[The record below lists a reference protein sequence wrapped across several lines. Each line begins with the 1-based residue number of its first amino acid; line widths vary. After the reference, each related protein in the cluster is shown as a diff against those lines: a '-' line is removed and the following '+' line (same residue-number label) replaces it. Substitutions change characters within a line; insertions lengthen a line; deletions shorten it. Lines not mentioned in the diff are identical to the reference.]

1 MFNRK
6 HNTFRKLR
14 FRRWC
19 RESYA
24 VFLSIKKEVTIGH
37 VARSIAEKALL
48 KTNLLP
54 TIVTDNFVFSQME
67 YESDS
72 EEILLNLEQQQSHQ
86 STILSNNSII
96 GVNLEI
102 NNLDNKRLIQISLYQ
117 PFVFLKMMKRV
128 YLLLQILLLTSFS
141 YLFSQDENIQ
151 ILNEIEIT
159 AIRKDLKLEQSKQ
172 LLIIDQKE
180 IEKMAVQSVDELLSY
195 IPGIDIRKRGANGVQ
210 ADISMRG
217 GSFDQVLVLLNGVNI
232 TDPQTGHY
240 NLDIPIDLADIE
252 KIEILQGAAMRNLGP
267 NAFSGAINIV
277 SKKNDDYKLNIRSV
291 YGSNNYSNSTISSF
305 VDKNHFNLFTSFNYK
320 RSDGYRENSDFDMKN
335 SYLYAELM
343 RNKQNKLSFQLATQ
357 WKSFGA
363 NQFYSLEY
371 PNQFEKT
378 KTFFASATWNYRS
391 EFLSMN
397 SDAYWRQHHDH
408 FELFRD
414 FVGAENYPWYTMHNY
429 HQTDVMG
436 FKTLAK
442 RVWDNSVSSVGVE
455 LRNENILST
464 VLGDDLIN
472 KQKVFFEN
480 GIYYTK
486 SKNRLVKSVFAN
498 QEWFIGNFVVAGGL
512 SLMHTQQF
520 ATMLNGGVDLLY
532 RVSKAFQITSSLNTA
547 SRLPTFTDLYY
558 QSANQISN
566 PNLQAERA
574 INYELGLQYKHR
586 NWNTSLTGF
595 RRNGHNIIDWIK
607 PYGNEKWESANL
619 LSVSSMGFDISSQ
632 FLFDNFVVHSVLL
645 DYSFLTLNKQAEN
658 FDSKY
663 ALDYLRNKF
672 VFQLRN
678 KLYSNL
684 SLNWS
689 FTHLDRAGNYVDF
702 LTKEIVSYRSV
713 NLLAMKLLWDKNRY
727 SLFMEL
733 NNALNQ
739 KYVEFGGIEQQGIN
753 FNVGFKFSL

>member
-1 MFNRK
+1 
-6 HNTFRKLR
+6 
-14 FRRWC
+14 
-19 RESYA
+19 
-24 VFLSIKKEVTIGH
+24 
-37 VARSIAEKALL
+37 
-48 KTNLLP
+48 
-54 TIVTDNFVFSQME
+54 
-67 YESDS
+67 
-72 EEILLNLEQQQSHQ
+72 
-86 STILSNNSII
+86 
-96 GVNLEI
+96 
-102 NNLDNKRLIQISLYQ
+102 
-117 PFVFLKMMKRV
+117 MKRV

-180 IEKMAVQSVDELLSY
+180 IEKMAVQSVDELLSQ

-252 KIEILQGAAMRNLGP
+252 KIEILQGAAMCNLGP

-343 RNKQNKLSFQLATQ
+343 RNKQHKLSFQLATQ

-378 KTFFASATWNYRS
+378 KTFFSSATWNYKNDFMS
-391 EFLSMN
+391 LN
-397 SDAYWRQHHDH
+397 SDLYWRQHHDH

-442 RVWDNSVSSVGVE
+442 MIWDNSVSSVGVE

-464 VLGDDLIN
+464 VLGDDLVN
-472 KQKVFFEN
+472 KQKAFFEN

-486 SKNRLVKSVFAN
+486 YKNRLVKSVFAN
-498 QEWFIGNFVVAGGL
+498 HEWFVGNFVVAGGL

-520 ATMLNGGVDLLY
+520 ATMLNGGVDLVY
-532 RVSKAFQITSSLNTA
+532 RLSKAFQITSSLNTA

-566 PNLQAERA
+566 PNLQAEKA

-607 PYGNEKWESANL
+607 PYGNEKWQSANL
-619 LSVSSMGFDISSQ
+619 LSVNSMGFDVSSH
-632 FLFDNFVVHSVLL
+632 FLFDNVVVHSVLL

-672 VFQLRN
+672 IFQLRN
-678 KLYSNL
+678 KLYSNIYLNL
-684 SLNWS
+684 SY
-689 FTHLDRAGNYVDF
+689 THLDRAGNYVDF
-702 LTKEIVSYRSV
+702 LTKEIVSYQSV
-713 NLLAMKLLWDKNRY
+713 NLLAMKLLWNKNRY
-727 SLFMEL
+727 SIFMEL
-733 NNALNQ
+733 NNTLNQ

>member
-86 STILSNNSII
+86 SIILSNNSIAD
-96 GVNLEI
+96 VNLEI

-195 IPGIDIRKRGANGVQ
+195 IPGVDIRKRGANGVQ

-240 NLDIPIDLADIE
+240 NLDIPIDLADVE